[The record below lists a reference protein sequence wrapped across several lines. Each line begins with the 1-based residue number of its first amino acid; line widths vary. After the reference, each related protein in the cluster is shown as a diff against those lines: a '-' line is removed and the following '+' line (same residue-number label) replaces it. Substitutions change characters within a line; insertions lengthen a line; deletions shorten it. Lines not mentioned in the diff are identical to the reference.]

1 MTRRQPAY
9 DCLVLRVTLLGGL
22 RAEARGR
29 VLPPPAHPQ
38 GAALLAWLALHP
50 GEHPRGP
57 LAALLFAGVP
67 PANARASLRSAAWAV
82 RRMLG
87 PDEREVLDGRET
99 IGLRCTTD
107 LQELERLAGDDPAA
121 ALALCRG
128 TLLDGLGDHD
138 WVLAARAEHAQ
149 RVQALRD
156 RCAARSGK
164 ITS

>member
-1 MTRRQPAY
+1 M
-9 DCLVLRVTLLGGL
+9 LRVTLLGGL
-22 RAEARGR
+22 RAEVRGR
-29 VLPPPAHPQ
+29 ALPPPAHPQ
-38 GAALLAWLALHP
+38 AAALLAWLALHP

-57 LAALLFAGVP
+57 LAALLFPGVP
-67 PANARASLRSAAWAV
+67 QANARASLRSAAWAV

-121 ALALCRG
+121 ALGLCRG
-128 TLLDGLGDHD
+128 TLLDGLGEHD
-138 WVLAARAEHAQ
+138 WVLAGRAEHAQ
-149 RVQALRD
+149 RVQALRA

>member
-1 MTRRQPAY
+1 MVQ
-9 DCLVLRVTLLGGL
+9 VTLLGGL

-57 LAALLFAGVP
+57 LAALLFPGVSQ
-67 PANARASLRSAAWAV
+67 ADARASLRSAAWAV

-107 LQELERLAGDDPAA
+107 LQEFERLVAAGDPAS

-128 TLLDGLGDHD
+128 ALLDGLGDHD
-138 WVLAARAEHAQ
+138 WVLAARAEHEQ
-149 RVQALRD
+149 RVRD
-156 RCAARSGK
+156 ARARRRRGEEGPPS
-164 ITS
+164 SSPSCSRH